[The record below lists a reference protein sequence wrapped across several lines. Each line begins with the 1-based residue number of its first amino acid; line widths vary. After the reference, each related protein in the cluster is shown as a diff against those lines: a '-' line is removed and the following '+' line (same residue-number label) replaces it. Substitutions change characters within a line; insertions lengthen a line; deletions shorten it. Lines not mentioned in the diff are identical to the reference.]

1 MVRVAVGPSF
11 GRSTDGVLTEEAREG
26 LVGAVDVDDKSTVTD
41 AGVEDMYGEDT
52 ATEDQL
58 VTPWSLSVAR

>member
-11 GRSTDGVLTEEAREG
+11 GRSTDGVLTEEVREA
-26 LVGAVDVDDKSTVTD
+26 VVVAVDLDDKSTVSG
-41 AGVEDMYGEDT
+41 AGVEDVYGEDT